1 MFLNSKLRS
10 ILFSKLSNVSLFSIF
25 LVLLRRLAFSFVF
38 RQKAGGD
45 EAVAK

>member
-10 ILFSKLSNVSLFSIF
+10 ILFLSSATFRFFLFF